1 MKTSNISAVGSVDI
15 VRLRSRIVGLQDERA
30 TLRDA
35 GMNSAER
42 RAYVAAF
49 CRDAAGA
56 GDARIGYAVAADD
69 LAGALSVRVNPA
81 GVADLSQML
90 AALLGADVLAGVLN
104 RRLPN
109 DEAPDAA
116 ARSARIVAIDS
127 ELDRI
132 EREEEAE
139 IVRREAAGNPVARR
153 GDARPEIVL
162 EVVA

>member
-1 MKTSNISAVGSVDI
+1 
-15 VRLRSRIVGLQDERA
+15 
-30 TLRDA
+30 
-35 GMNSAER
+35 
-42 RAYVAAF
+42 
-49 CRDAAGA
+49 
-56 GDARIGYAVAADD
+56 
-69 LAGALSVRVNPA
+69 
-81 GVADLSQML
+81 ML
-90 AALLGADVLAGVLN
+90 AALLGADVLAAVLN
-104 RRLPN
+104 RRVPN

-139 IVRREAAGNPVARR
+139 IVRRQAAGNPIPRR